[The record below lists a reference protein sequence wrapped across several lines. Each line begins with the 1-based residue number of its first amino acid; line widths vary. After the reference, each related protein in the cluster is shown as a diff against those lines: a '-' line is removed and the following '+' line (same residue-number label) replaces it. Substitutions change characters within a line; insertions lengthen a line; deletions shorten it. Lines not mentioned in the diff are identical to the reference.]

1 MRLGSRVLPLRFGRA
16 AAAAAALALAA
27 WPLLPAAAAWP
38 FGPGA
43 PPEPTHEI
51 KAPHYGDALFYFFQD
66 RYFTSVTTLMASQQ
80 FGRVAKHDDEAEILR
95 GGMLASYGLTKEAGE
110 IFAQLIDRGASP
122 WVRDRAWFYLAKI
135 RYQRGYLPE
144 AEESLAK
151 IERKLPPQLEEERGL
166 LLAQL
171 LMLRSDYAGAAGT
184 LSGLP
189 TKGTGARYVR
199 YNLGIALLKSGE
211 SKRGTQLLDDIGKES
226 APNEEY
232 RSVRDR
238 ANVALG
244 FSALAENR
252 PKDARK
258 YLERVRLQGLQASK
272 ALLGFGWAGDAL
284 GDPQSALVPWQEL
297 AQRDFGETAV
307 LEAQI
312 AIPYAYAKLGAY
324 GQSLQRYE
332 AAIAA
337 YERESAE
344 LNVSIKA
351 IRDGKMI
358 DTMVE
363 QNPGEEMGW
372 FWKIRDIA
380 EMPRARHLAQ
390 VLAQHEFQ
398 EALKNYRDLRFL
410 ARNLEEW
417 REKLT
422 VFEDMLA
429 TRRKA
434 FADRLPL
441 VRERQQQIDVEALV
455 KRREA
460 LVGEVAAGEA
470 AGDGVAFADAKQID
484 LLERMK
490 EVRRIVDAPNADEE
504 AFKQRDRVRLVAG
517 VLAWQISQDS
527 VGRLWDAKIEL
538 ERMESR
544 LGEAKRHADALSTAQ
559 REEPLRFDRF
569 ARRIAAINPQ
579 LQVMIPRVAG
589 LSREQR
595 TEAQDI
601 AVAELIGQQQRI
613 AAYTMQARFAL
624 AQLYDRAYGKQD
636 AAQAASAKP

>member
-1 MRLGSRVLPLRFGRA
+1 MRPGPLVRLASRIGSS
-16 AAAAAALALAA
+16 AAAALALALA
-27 WPLLPAAAAWP
+27 PTAALAAWP
-38 FGPGA
+38 FGASGPA
-43 PPEPTHEI
+43 EPTHEI
-51 KAPHYGDALFYFFQD
+51 KAPHYGDALYFFFQD
-66 RYFTSVTTLMASQQ
+66 RYFTSITTLMASQQ
-80 FGRVAKHDDEAEILR
+80 FDRVVKHDDEAEILR
-95 GGMLASYGLTKEAGE
+95 GGMLASYGQTKEAGE
-110 IFAQLIDRGASP
+110 IFAKLIDRASP
-122 WVRDRAWFYLAKI
+122 AVRDRAWFYLAKI

-151 IERKLPPQLEEERGL
+151 IERKLPAQLEEERGL

-171 LMLRSDYAGAAGT
+171 LMLRSDYAGAAGA

-189 TKGTGARYVR
+189 LKGTGSRYVR
-199 YNLGIALLKSGE
+199 YNLGIALLRSGE
-211 SKRGTQLLDDIGKES
+211 TKRGSQLLDELGKDS

-232 RSVRDR
+232 RSLRDR

-244 FSALAENR
+244 FSALSESR
-252 PKDARK
+252 SKDARF
-258 YLERVRLQGLQASK
+258 YLERVRLESLQSSK
-272 ALLGFGWAGDAL
+272 ALLGHGWGADGL
-284 GDPQSALVPWQEL
+284 GDPQLALVSWQEL
-297 AQRDFGETAV
+297 AKRDFGETAV
-307 LEAQI
+307 LEAHI

-337 YERESAE
+337 YERESADLTE
-344 LNVSIKA
+344 SIKA
-351 IRDGKMI
+351 VRAGKMI
-358 DTMVE
+358 DTLVE

-372 FWKIRDIA
+372 FWKIRDLA

-410 ARNLEEW
+410 SRNLEDW
-417 REKLT
+417 REKLV

-434 FADRLPL
+434 FADRLPV
-441 VRERQQQIDVEALV
+441 VRERQQQIDVEALA

-460 LVGEVAAGEA
+460 VAAEVAAGEA
-470 AGDGVAFADAKQID
+470 AGDGVAFADAKQLD

-490 EVRRIVDAPNADEE
+490 EMRRIVDAPNADEE

-527 VGRLWDAKIEL
+527 VGRLWDAKVELDRIEVQ
-538 ERMESR
+538 

-569 ARRIAAINPQ
+569 ARRIAAMGPT
-579 LQVMIPRVAG
+579 LQVLIPRVAG

-595 TEAQDI
+595 IEAQDI
-601 AVAELIGQQQRI
+601 AVAELTGQQERI
-613 AAYTMQARFAL
+613 AGYTLQARFAL

-636 AAQAASAKP
+636 ANQAASAKP

>member
-1 MRLGSRVLPLRFGRA
+1 MSPGSPVRLAIRIGCA
-16 AAAAAALALAA
+16 AAAAAALALPPTAA
-27 WPLLPAAAAWP
+27 LAVWP
-38 FGPGA
+38 FGASGPA
-43 PPEPTHEI
+43 EPTHEI
-51 KAPHYGDALFYFFQD
+51 KAPHYGDALYFFFQD
-66 RYFTSVTTLMASQQ
+66 RYFTSITTLMASQQ
-80 FGRVAKHDDEAEILR
+80 FDRVVKHDDEAEILR
-95 GGMLASYGLTKEAGE
+95 GGMLASYGLTREAGE
-110 IFAQLIDRGASP
+110 IFARLIDRAAP
-122 WVRDRAWFYLAKI
+122 AVRDRAWFYLAKI

-184 LSGLP
+184 LSGLSQ
-189 TKGTGARYVR
+189 KGTGARYVR

-211 SKRGTQLLDDIGKES
+211 PKRGTQLLDDVGKES
-226 APNEEY
+226 APTEEY
-232 RSVRDR
+232 RSLRDR
-238 ANVALG
+238 ANLALG
-244 FSALAENR
+244 FSALSENR
-252 PKDARK
+252 PKEART
-258 YLERVRLQGLQASK
+258 YLERVRLQSLQSSK
-272 ALLGFGWAGDAL
+272 ALLGFGWAADAL
-284 GDPQSALVPWQEL
+284 GDPQLALVPWQEL
-297 AQRDFGETAV
+297 GTRDFGETAV

-312 AIPYAYAKLGAY
+312 AVPYAYAKLGAY

-332 AAIAA
+332 GAIAA
-337 YERESAE
+337 YERESVE
-344 LNVSIKA
+344 LEQSIKA
-351 IRDGKMI
+351 IRNGKMI
-358 DTMVE
+358 DTLVE

-372 FWKIRDIA
+372 FWKIRDLA

-410 ARNLEEW
+410 ARNLEDW

-460 LVGEVAAGEA
+460 LVAEVAAGEA
-470 AGDGVAFADAKQID
+470 AGDGVAFADEKQLD
-484 LLERMK
+484 LLARMK

-527 VGRLWDAKIEL
+527 VGRLWDAKVEL
-538 ERMESR
+538 ERMESL
-544 LGEAKRHADALSTAQ
+544 LGQAKRHADALSAAQ

-569 ARRIAAINPQ
+569 ARRIAAINPR

-601 AVAELIGQQQRI
+601 AVAELTGQQQRI

-636 AAQAASAKP
+636 ADQAASAKR

>member
-1 MRLGSRVLPLRFGRA
+1 
-16 AAAAAALALAA
+16 
-27 WPLLPAAAAWP
+27 
-38 FGPGA
+38 
-43 PPEPTHEI
+43 
-51 KAPHYGDALFYFFQD
+51 
-66 RYFTSVTTLMASQQ
+66 
-80 FGRVAKHDDEAEILR
+80 
-95 GGMLASYGLTKEAGE
+95 
-110 IFAQLIDRGASP
+110 
-122 WVRDRAWFYLAKI
+122 
-135 RYQRGYLPE
+135 
-144 AEESLAK
+144 
-151 IERKLPPQLEEERGL
+151 
-166 LLAQL
+166 
-171 LMLRSDYAGAAGT
+171 MLRSDYAGAAGT

-189 TKGTGARYVR
+189 QKGTGARYVR

-226 APNEEY
+226 APTEEY
-232 RSVRDR
+232 RSLRDR

-244 FSALAENR
+244 FSALSENR
-252 PKDARK
+252 PKDART
-258 YLERVRLQGLQASK
+258 YLERVRLQSLQASK

-337 YERESAE
+337 YERESVE
-344 LNVSIKA
+344 LATSIKA

-358 DTMVE
+358 DTLVE

-372 FWKIRDIA
+372 FWKIRDLA

-460 LVGEVAAGEA
+460 LVAEVAAGEA
-470 AGDGVAFADAKQID
+470 AGDGVAFADAKQLD
-484 LLERMK
+484 LLARMK
-490 EVRRIVDAPNADEE
+490 EMRRIVDAPNADEE

-527 VGRLWDAKIEL
+527 VGRLWDAKVEL
-538 ERMESR
+538 ERMEAM
-544 LGEAKRHADALSTAQ
+544 LGEAKRHADALSAAQ

-601 AVAELIGQQQRI
+601 AVAELAGQQQRI

-636 AAQAASAKP
+636 ADQAASAKP

>member
-1 MRLGSRVLPLRFGRA
+1 MTPGSPVRLAIRIGCA
-16 AAAAAALALAA
+16 AAAAAALALPTAA
-27 WPLLPAAAAWP
+27 LAAWP
-38 FGPGA
+38 FGASA
-43 PPEPTHEI
+43 PAEPAHEI
-51 KAPHYGDALFYFFQD
+51 KAPHYGDAVYYFFQD
-66 RYFTSVTTLMASQQ
+66 RYFTSITTLMASQQ
-80 FGRVAKHDDEAEILR
+80 FDRVVKHDDEAEILR

-110 IFAQLIDRGASP
+110 IFARLLDRASP
-122 WVRDRAWFYLAKI
+122 SVRDRAWFYLAKI

-144 AEESLAK
+144 AEEALAK

-166 LLAQL
+166 LFAQL
-171 LMLRSDYAGAAGT
+171 LMLRSDYAGAVAP
-184 LSGLP
+184 LSGLSLR
-189 TKGTGARYVR
+189 GTGARYVR
-199 YNLGIALLKSGE
+199 YNLGIALLRSGE
-211 SKRGTQLLDDIGKES
+211 SKRGTQLLDEVGKES
-226 APNEEY
+226 APTEEY
-232 RSVRDR
+232 RSLRDR
-238 ANVALG
+238 ANLALG
-244 FSALAENR
+244 FSALSESR
-252 PKDARK
+252 PKEARN

-272 ALLGFGWAGDAL
+272 ALLGFGWAADAL

-297 AQRDFGETAV
+297 SHRDFGETAV

-324 GQSLQRYE
+324 GQALQRYE

-390 VLAQHEFQ
+390 ILAQHEFQ

-417 REKLT
+417 REKLS

-434 FADRLPL
+434 FADRLPI
-441 VRERQQQIDVEALV
+441 VRERQQQIDVEAMA

-460 LVGEVAAGEA
+460 LVAEVAAGEA
-470 AGDGVAFADAKQID
+470 AGDGVAFADAKQLD

-504 AFKQRDRVRLVAG
+504 AFKQRDRVRLVG
-517 VLAWQISQDS
+517 GLLAWQLSQDS

-538 ERMESR
+538 ERMEAR
-544 LGEAKRHADALSTAQ
+544 VNEAKRHADALSAAQ

-579 LQVMIPRVAG
+579 LQVMIPRIAG

-595 TEAQDI
+595 AEAQDI
-601 AVAELIGQQQRI
+601 AVAELAGQQQRI
-613 AAYTMQARFAL
+613 AAYTTQARFAL

-636 AAQAASAKP
+636 DKAAAAKP

>member
-1 MRLGSRVLPLRFGRA
+1 M
-16 AAAAAALALAA
+16 
-27 WPLLPAAAAWP
+27 
-38 FGPGA
+38 
-43 PPEPTHEI
+43 
-51 KAPHYGDALFYFFQD
+51 
-66 RYFTSVTTLMASQQ
+66 
-80 FGRVAKHDDEAEILR
+80 
-95 GGMLASYGLTKEAGE
+95 
-110 IFAQLIDRGASP
+110 
-122 WVRDRAWFYLAKI
+122 
-135 RYQRGYLPE
+135 
-144 AEESLAK
+144 
-151 IERKLPPQLEEERGL
+151 
-166 LLAQL
+166 
-171 LMLRSDYAGAAGT
+171 
-184 LSGLP
+184 
-189 TKGTGARYVR
+189 
-199 YNLGIALLKSGE
+199 
-211 SKRGTQLLDDIGKES
+211 
-226 APNEEY
+226 
-232 RSVRDR
+232 
-238 ANVALG
+238 
-244 FSALAENR
+244 
-252 PKDARK
+252 
-258 YLERVRLQGLQASK
+258 
-272 ALLGFGWAGDAL
+272 
-284 GDPQSALVPWQEL
+284 PWQEL

-324 GQSLQRYE
+324 GQALQRYE

-337 YERESAE
+337 YERESAD
-344 LNVSIKA
+344 LAVSIKA

-358 DTMVE
+358 DTLVE
-363 QNPGEEMGW
+363 QNPGDEMGW
-372 FWKIRDIA
+372 FWKIRDLA

-460 LVGEVAAGEA
+460 LVAEVAAGEA
-470 AGDGVAFADAKQID
+470 AGDGVAFADDKQLD
-484 LLERMK
+484 LLARMK
-490 EVRRIVDAPNADEE
+490 EMRRIVDAPNADEE

-517 VLAWQISQDS
+517 VLSWQISQDS
-527 VGRLWDAKIEL
+527 VGRLWDAKVEL
-538 ERMESR
+538 ERMESL
-544 LGEAKRHADALSTAQ
+544 LGEAKRHADALSAAQ

-595 TEAQDI
+595 IEAQDI
-601 AVAELIGQQQRI
+601 AVAELTGQQQRI
-613 AAYTMQARFAL
+613 AAYTTQARFAL

-636 AAQAASAKP
+636 ADQAASAKP